1 MPITQAAVARSRK
14 RLLAAWFKR
23 THRTLPRGFA
33 AWTPTFGSSAVTAM
47 RIANKALLPALDP
60 DRWTAALTRK
70 LQTDSVAPGPAALKV
85 ASFFLGPIETEG
97 NNRGPMVR
105 RVQASTDLAPGP
117 WPYCAA
123 GVYYCLRQAGW
134 VHATAFRTSTLEA
147 WVPAWVSAARAR
159 QHGLKVIAQADAA
172 PGDLVC
178 FDWNGVGGTN
188 TNFDHIGFVRG
199 KPTGGAVGGVLPT
212 REFNTGPGAG
222 GNQSDGDGCWDR
234 LRPVNPGV
242 LIIRVS

>member
-1 MPITQAAVARSRK
+1 MPITKAGVARSRK
-14 RLLAAWFKR
+14 RLLQDWFKR
-23 THRTLPRGFA
+23 THRTLPKGFA
-33 AWTPTFGSSAVTAM
+33 AWTPNFGSSAITAM
-47 RIANKALLPALDP
+47 RIANKALLPAEDP

-70 LQTDSVAPGPAALKV
+70 LQTDEVPPGPAALKV
-85 ASFFLGPIETEG
+85 AGFFLGPIETEG
-97 NNRGPMVR
+97 NNQGPMVR
-105 RVQASTDLAPGP
+105 RVQSATDLAPGP

-123 GVYYCLRQAGW
+123 GVYYCLLHAGW
-134 VHATAFRTSTLEA
+134 ESAQAFRKANLEA

-159 QHGLKVIAQADAA
+159 THGLRVVAQDDAQ

-188 TNFDHIGFVRG
+188 TNFDHIGFIRTPPQKG
-199 KPTGGAVGGVLPT
+199 FVGT

-234 LRPVNPGV
+234 IRPLNAGV
-242 LIIRVS
+242 LVIRVA